1 MKSKHTIKKDGRV
14 VTEVLE
20 RAEGEQCS
28 AVRSKVTNA
37 LGTEL
42 SDEKTGPEG
51 DTVHE
56 VNY

>member
-1 MKSKHTIKKDGRV
+1 MKYQHTIDKNGIV

-20 RAEGEQCS
+20 RTEGKQCS
-28 AVRSKVTNA
+28 EVRTVTND

-42 SDEKTGPEG
+42 SSERTGPEG